1 MPIIK
6 SAKKAHRASL
16 RKKVFNLR
24 RSKTMKE
31 SIKNIEKL
39 LKDDKKKEAKEIL
52 PLAYKAID
60 KATKREIIKQ
70 NTASRKKSR
79 LSRITQ

>member
-24 RSKTMKE
+24 RSKVMKE

-39 LKDDKKKEAKEIL
+39 LKDDKKKEAKNAL
-52 PLAYKAID
+52 PIAYKAID
-60 KATKREIIKQ
+60 KATKRGIIKQ

-79 LSRITQ
+79 LARITK